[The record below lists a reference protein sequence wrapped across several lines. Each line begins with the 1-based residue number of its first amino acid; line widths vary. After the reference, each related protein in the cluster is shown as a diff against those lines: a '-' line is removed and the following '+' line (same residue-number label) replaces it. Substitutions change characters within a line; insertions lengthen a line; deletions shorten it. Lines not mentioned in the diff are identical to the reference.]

1 LANFD
6 KFINTFDPSNNAKGK
21 QFEKFCK
28 WFLENDPVW
37 KSQVKK
43 VWLWD
48 DWPGRWG
55 ADLGIDLVFQHTN
68 GNIWAVQAKCYSQ
81 IYPVTKNDMNTFLS
95 ESNRPQIQQ
104 RLLMASTDIIGSN
117 TRKVC
122 AGQDKKVT
130 FQLYSDFLDSKLDFP
145 KDISKLGKAKLLPK
159 PKPRPHQ
166 ANAIKDVIKGFKK
179 HDRGQMIMACGTGKT
194 FTTLWIKEKLKA
206 ESTLILLPSLSLLS
220 QTLKEWC
227 SAANQS
233 FQSLAVCSDE
243 TVTRG
248 AEEDAIA
255 ESTQDLSFPVSSDPK
270 VIAKFLK
277 LSGSKV
283 VFSTYQSSPMIAEA
297 MKGRSVN
304 PFDLVICDEAHRCV
318 GKAGSNFTT
327 ILDDKKIKVKQ
338 KLFTTAT
345 PRTYSSNV
353 KKAAKDNEIII
364 TGMDDEKVFGSVFH
378 KLSFG
383 EAIELKL
390 LTDYQVALIV
400 VDKPMIKESISNREF
415 LEVEDGVSVD
425 AESLAVQIGVLKAI
439 KDYDLKRLIT
449 FHGRVKRA
457 ENFSKDILSIAPFI
471 PKKDLPKGIL
481 KTDYVSGKMPTNKRR
496 QKLEQL
502 KDLYDCDRQILS
514 NARCLSE
521 GVDVPAL
528 EGIAIIDPRK
538 SQVDIVQT
546 VGRAIRLSGNKKI
559 GTIIMPVFIENS
571 EDPELAIENSNF
583 KPVYDVL
590 NALKSHDEN
599 LAFELDEIRTQ
610 MGKRKVSTGPS
621 NKIPKVSIDL
631 PKRLSLDFSESIK
644 TILVEHST
652 GSWNFYYGLLQK
664 YKKENNSV
672 EVPRVYI
679 LPDGFRLGAWIGSQ
693 RVNRKKNAISSMRIA
708 KLDKLGF
715 IWDALDAQWEK
726 AYEAFQQYIKENNSQ
741 LVPLL
746 YKTSWGLT
754 LGSWVSKQRQ
764 YNRENKLSPEKIAR
778 LDKLGFAW
786 DFEDA
791 QWAKAYNKYQQYI
804 KDNNSA
810 EIPRR
815 YQTPNGYKL
824 GSWVSKQ
831 RQYNREN
838 KLSPEKIARLDKLGF
853 VWDFDYYDAQ
863 WAKAY
868 NKYQQ
873 YIKENNSVEVPSAF
887 ILPDGFRLGAWIKS
901 HRANRKKNTI
911 SSMRIAKLDKLGF
924 IWDAGD
930 TQWAKAYNKYQ
941 QYIKD
946 NNSVEVPSA
955 FILPDGFCLGAWAA
969 KQSKYKKENKLSPEK
984 IARLDK
990 LGFVWDDY
998 WEKAYEAFQQYIKEN
1013 NSVEVPNGF
1022 VLPNGYKLGSWV
1034 IRQRQ
1039 YNRKNKLS
1047 PEKIARLDKL
1057 GFVWDSGDAQWAK
1070 AYSKYEQYIKENN
1083 SVEVPR
1089 VYILPDGFRLGGWIG
1104 RQREKRKKNAISSM
1118 RIAKLDK
1125 LGFIWKIK
1133 NPSGKRYQNKITVKK
1148 GTKV

>member
-1 LANFD
+1 MTTFEE
-6 KFINTFDPSNNAKGK
+6 FISTFDVENSKGK

-37 KSQVKK
+37 KSQVKR

-55 ADLGIDLVFQHTN
+55 ADLGIDLVFQHAN
-68 GNIWAVQAKCYSQ
+68 GDIWAVQAKCYKQ
-81 IYPVTKNDMNTFLS
+81 IYPVTKNDMDSFLS

-104 RLLMASTDIIGSN
+104 RLLMASTDIIGPN
-117 TRKVC
+117 ARKVC
-122 AGQDKKVT
+122 AGQDKKIT

-220 QTLKEWC
+220 QTLKEWY

-248 AEEDAIA
+248 AEEDATA
-255 ESTQDLSFPVSSDPK
+255 ESTQDLSFPVSSEPK

-277 LSGSKV
+277 GSGPKV
-283 VFSTYQSSPMIAEA
+283 IFSTYQSSPMIAEA
-297 MKGRSVN
+297 MKGRSVT

-318 GKAGSNFTT
+318 GKAGSHFTT

-364 TGMDDEKVFGSVFH
+364 TGMDDEKVFGPEFH

-383 EAIELKL
+383 EAIEQKL
-390 LTDYQVALIV
+390 LTDYQVVIV
-400 VDKPMIKESISNREF
+400 GVDEPMIKEWITDREL
-415 LEVEDGVSVD
+415 LEIEEGVSVD
-425 AESLAVQIGVLKAI
+425 AESLAAQIGVLKAI

-502 KDLYDCDRQILS
+502 KDLYECDRQILS

-546 VGRAIRLSGNKKI
+546 VGRAIRLSGDKKI
-559 GTIIMPVFIENS
+559 GTIIIPVFIENS

-610 MGKRKVSTGPS
+610 MGRRKTSTGPS

-644 TILVEHST
+644 TVLVENST
-652 GSWNFYYGLLQK
+652 ASWNYSYGIYKRYINQNNDNYIKQK
-664 YKKENNSV
+664 VITKDGYRLGQWCSEQRALNNKNKLPIERKNKLDQIGFMWDIINENWNQAFKYLEEYKKENNSTL
-672 EVPRVYI
+672 VPRSFKTK
-679 LPDGFRLGAWIGSQ
+679 DGFSLGEWVSAQ
-693 RVNRKKNAISSMRIA
+693 RIVVNFKRKIDPEKRDQLYSI
-708 KLDKLGF
+708 GF
-715 IWDALDAQWEK
+715 IDNVDDHLWHENFNAVKEYYVKNKSFKIPKNFKTKEGAL
-726 AYEAFQQYIKENNSQ
+726 
-741 LVPLL
+741 L
-746 YKTSWGLT
+746 
-754 LGSWVSKQRQ
+754 
-764 YNRENKLSPEKIAR
+764 NR
-778 LDKLGFAW
+778 
-786 DFEDA
+786 
-791 QWAKAYNKYQQYI
+791 
-804 KDNNSA
+804 
-810 EIPRR
+810 
-815 YQTPNGYKL
+815 
-824 GSWVSKQ
+824 
-831 RQYNREN
+831 
-838 KLSPEKIARLDKLGF
+838 
-853 VWDFDYYDAQ
+853 
-863 WAKAY
+863 
-868 NKYQQ
+868 
-873 YIKENNSVEVPSAF
+873 
-887 ILPDGFRLGAWIKS
+887 
-901 HRANRKKNTI
+901 
-911 SSMRIAKLDKLGF
+911 
-924 IWDAGD
+924 
-930 TQWAKAYNKYQ
+930 
-941 QYIKD
+941 
-946 NNSVEVPSA
+946 
-955 FILPDGFCLGAWAA
+955 
-969 KQSKYKKENKLSPEK
+969 
-984 IARLDK
+984 
-990 LGFVWDDY
+990 
-998 WEKAYEAFQQYIKEN
+998 
-1013 NSVEVPNGF
+1013 
-1022 VLPNGYKLGSWV
+1022 WV
-1034 IRQRQ
+1034 IRQQKKIQNNTISEEKKALLLSLGLNSHEDRWNRGFNFLKLYVEETNEYTVPKKLIFKNFELGRWWVSQRQ
-1039 YNRKNKLS
+1039 MIRKNQIKPERKALILALGLHDDRSTRWEIGFENLKQYCKELKPKQKNFPTIPQAFKFKGFPLGAWVRNQRHNKTISSSNKSRLDDIGFVWENNHNEMLQKEWDIGLNHYINYKKNYLNDAILKFINDEGYPLGQWISTQKKSKSKNKLS
-1047 PEKIARLDKL
+1047 ADRIDKL
-1057 GFVWDSGDAQWAK
+1057 EKAGIVW
-1070 AYSKYEQYIKENN
+1070 
-1083 SVEVPR
+1083 
-1089 VYILPDGFRLGGWIG
+1089 
-1104 RQREKRKKNAISSM
+1104 AI
-1118 RIAKLDK
+1118 
-1125 LGFIWKIK
+1125 
-1133 NPSGKRYQNKITVKK
+1133 KK
-1148 GTKV
+1148 GTKTKSQ

>member
-1 LANFD
+1 
-6 KFINTFDPSNNAKGK
+6 
-21 QFEKFCK
+21 
-28 WFLENDPVW
+28 
-37 KSQVKK
+37 
-43 VWLWD
+43 LWD

-55 ADLGIDLVFQHTN
+55 ADLGIDLVFQHAN
-68 GNIWAVQAKCYSQ
+68 GDIWAVQAKCYKQ
-81 IYPVTKNDMNTFLS
+81 IYPVTKHDMNSFLS

-104 RLLMASTDIIGSN
+104 RLLMASTDIIGPN
-117 TRKVC
+117 ARKVC

-194 FTTLWIKEKLKA
+194 FTTLWIKEKLKV

-220 QTLKEWC
+220 QTLKGWC

-243 TVTRG
+243 TVTHG

-270 VIAKFLK
+270 VIATFMKG
-277 LSGSKV
+277 SGPKV
-283 VFSTYQSSPMIAEA
+283 IFSTYQSTPMIAEA
-297 MKGRSVN
+297 MKGRSVT

-318 GKAGSNFTT
+318 GKAGSHFTT

-345 PRTYSSNV
+345 PRTYSANV

-383 EAIELKL
+383 EAIEQKL
-390 LTDYQVALIV
+390 LTDYQVVIV
-400 VDKPMIKESISNREF
+400 GVDEPMIKEWITDREL
-415 LEVEDGVSVD
+415 LEIEEGVSVD
-425 AESLAVQIGVLKAI
+425 AESLAAQIGVLKAI

-481 KTDYVSGKMPTNKRR
+481 KTNYVSGKMPTNKRR

-546 VGRAIRLSGNKKI
+546 VGRAIRLSGNKKV
-559 GTIIMPVFIENS
+559 GTIIIPVFIENS

-652 GSWNFYYGLLQK
+652 ASWNFYYGLFER
-664 YKKENNSV
+664 YVAEFNSV
-672 EVPRVYI
+672 VVKRGYKSKEFDLGNWVIYQRSLNNKKQLSPDRKSRLDSLNFVWDIIDTQWNAGYEEFKKYVKEFDSVLVPAQYRTKQGFELGSWVGTQRSKDFNLTRKRKI
-679 LPDGFRLGAWIGSQ
+679 LLDNLGFDYDPIDTQWNHGYEELKKYVKEFNSALVPVEYKTKGGYKLGLWVSGQ
-693 RVNRKKNAISSMRIA
+693 RSLRDNHSRKRKI
-708 KLDKLGF
+708 LLEKLGF
-715 IWDALDAQWEK
+715 IWHAKDILWVEGYQH
-726 AYEAFQQYIKENNSQ
+726 FQKYVKEFNSA
-741 LVPLL
+741 LVPVK
-746 YKTSWGLT
+746 YKTKDGFKLGQWVSVRRGNKNKLNPERKAQLDILGFNWDIIDTQWNAGYEEFKKYVKEFDSVLVPAQYRT
-754 LGSWVSKQRQ
+754 KQGFKLGSWVGKQRS
-764 YNRENKLSPEKIAR
+764 NKNSLNLERKNLLEN
-778 LDKLGFAW
+778 LGFAW
-786 DFEDA
+786 DANIA
-791 QWAKAYNKYQQYI
+791 QWNQGYEEFKKYV
-804 KDNNSA
+804 KEFNSA
-810 EIPRR
+810 LVPTE
-815 YQTPNGYKL
+815 YSAKDGFNL
-824 GSWVSKQ
+824 GSWVVVQRASSKK
-831 RQYNREN
+831 NRLSQDRKKLLN
-838 KLSPEKIARLDKLGF
+838 KLMF
-853 VWDFDYYDAQ
+853 VW
-863 WAKAY
+863 KH
-868 NKYQQ
+868 K
-873 YIKENNSVEVPSAF
+873 
-887 ILPDGFRLGAWIKS
+887 KS
-901 HRANRKKNTI
+901 T
-911 SSMRIAKLDKLGF
+911 
-924 IWDAGD
+924 
-930 TQWAKAYNKYQ
+930 
-941 QYIKD
+941 
-946 NNSVEVPSA
+946 
-955 FILPDGFCLGAWAA
+955 
-969 KQSKYKKENKLSPEK
+969 
-984 IARLDK
+984 
-990 LGFVWDDY
+990 
-998 WEKAYEAFQQYIKEN
+998 
-1013 NSVEVPNGF
+1013 
-1022 VLPNGYKLGSWV
+1022 
-1034 IRQRQ
+1034 
-1039 YNRKNKLS
+1039 
-1047 PEKIARLDKL
+1047 
-1057 GFVWDSGDAQWAK
+1057 
-1070 AYSKYEQYIKENN
+1070 
-1083 SVEVPR
+1083 
-1089 VYILPDGFRLGGWIG
+1089 
-1104 RQREKRKKNAISSM
+1104 
-1118 RIAKLDK
+1118 
-1125 LGFIWKIK
+1125 KIK
-1133 NPSGKRYQNKITVKK
+1133 L
-1148 GTKV
+1148 

>member
-1 LANFD
+1 MTTFEE
-6 KFINTFDPSNNAKGK
+6 FISTFDVENSKGK

-37 KSQVKK
+37 KSQVKR

-55 ADLGIDLVFQHTN
+55 ADLGIDLVFQHAN
-68 GNIWAVQAKCYSQ
+68 GDIWAVQAKCYKQ
-81 IYPVTKNDMNTFLS
+81 IYPVTKNDMDSFLS

-104 RLLMASTDIIGSN
+104 RLLMASTDIIGPN
-117 TRKVC
+117 ARKVC

-255 ESTQDLSFPVSSDPK
+255 ESTQDLSFPVSSEPK
-270 VIAKFLK
+270 VIATFMKG
-277 LSGSKV
+277 SGPKV
-283 VFSTYQSSPMIAEA
+283 IFSTYQSSPMIAEA
-297 MKGRSVN
+297 MKGRSVT

-318 GKAGSNFTT
+318 GKAGSHFTT

-364 TGMDDEKVFGSVFH
+364 TGMDDEKVFGPEFH

-383 EAIELKL
+383 EAIEQKL
-390 LTDYQVALIV
+390 LTDYQVVIV
-400 VDKPMIKESISNREF
+400 GVDEPMIKEWITDREL
-415 LEVEDGVSVD
+415 LEIEEGVSVD
-425 AESLAVQIGVLKAI
+425 AESLAAQIGVLKAI

-481 KTDYVSGKMPTNKRR
+481 KTDYVSGQMPTNKRR

-546 VGRAIRLSGNKKI
+546 VGRAIRLSGDKKV
-559 GTIIMPVFIENS
+559 GTIIIPVFIENS

-610 MGKRKVSTGPS
+610 MGRRKTSTGPS

-652 GSWNFYYGLLQK
+652 GSWNFSYGLFKEHSYIKGSVNIKQF
-664 YKKENNSV
+664 YKTPEGYSLGLWVSHQRRNRKENQLTV
-672 EVPRVYI
+672 E
-679 LPDGFRLGAWIGSQ
+679 Q
-693 RVNRKKNAISSMRIA
+693 IA

-715 IWDALDAQWEK
+715 IWEM
-726 AYEAFQQYIKENNSQ
+726 
-741 LVPLL
+741 
-746 YKTSWGLT
+746 TM
-754 LGSWVSKQRQ
+754 GS
-764 YNRENKLSPEKIAR
+764 
-778 LDKLGFAW
+778 
-786 DFEDA
+786 
-791 QWAKAYNKYQQYI
+791 
-804 KDNNSA
+804 
-810 EIPRR
+810 
-815 YQTPNGYKL
+815 
-824 GSWVSKQ
+824 GS
-831 RQYNREN
+831 
-838 KLSPEKIARLDKLGF
+838 
-853 VWDFDYYDAQ
+853 
-863 WAKAY
+863 
-868 NKYQQ
+868 
-873 YIKENNSVEVPSAF
+873 
-887 ILPDGFRLGAWIKS
+887 
-901 HRANRKKNTI
+901 
-911 SSMRIAKLDKLGF
+911 
-924 IWDAGD
+924 
-930 TQWAKAYNKYQ
+930 
-941 QYIKD
+941 
-946 NNSVEVPSA
+946 
-955 FILPDGFCLGAWAA
+955 
-969 KQSKYKKENKLSPEK
+969 
-984 IARLDK
+984 
-990 LGFVWDDY
+990 
-998 WEKAYEAFQQYIKEN
+998 
-1013 NSVEVPNGF
+1013 
-1022 VLPNGYKLGSWV
+1022 
-1034 IRQRQ
+1034 
-1039 YNRKNKLS
+1039 
-1047 PEKIARLDKL
+1047 
-1057 GFVWDSGDAQWAK
+1057 
-1070 AYSKYEQYIKENN
+1070 
-1083 SVEVPR
+1083 
-1089 VYILPDGFRLGGWIG
+1089 
-1104 RQREKRKKNAISSM
+1104 KRK
-1118 RIAKLDK
+1118 R
-1125 LGFIWKIK
+1125 
-1133 NPSGKRYQNKITVKK
+1133 
-1148 GTKV
+1148 